1 MNRPKLKF
9 NFVYDPQ
16 RQHLLRALGVD
27 YQCLMGKRNEFDVI
41 SSLIRIKP
49 TLDYHD
55 VRLRNSISVKRQLAS
70 IHQLTTNPLRAAP
83 TICIA
88 SNPTDL
94 RAKLLACQIM
104 DKAIDHHKARTRK
117 HGQTLPKWH
126 KVYGG
131 YKDPLRD
138 KDIAKEKDLDEYPCM
153 LILTNVLPDSTSYK
167 LEKLRDLL
175 EKYDDIP
182 RIVVLSGTDPITFF
196 ATKLQYPLNHGIY
209 MGAAKNQDIDDEEL
223 MLDL

>member
-1 MNRPKLKF
+1 MQRPKLKF

-16 RQHLLRALGVD
+16 RQHQLRILGVD

-41 SSLIRIKP
+41 ASLVRIKP
-49 TLDYHD
+49 KLDYED
-55 VRLRNSISVKRQLAS
+55 VRLRSSISIKRQYNSLT
-70 IHQLTTNPLRAAP
+70 QLMANPLRAAP
-83 TICIA
+83 TICI
-88 SNPTDL
+88 SSFPTDL
-94 RAKLLACQIM
+94 KAKLIACQIM
-104 DKAIDHHKARTRK
+104 NQAIEQHQARNRK
-117 HGQTLPKWH
+117 YGQTLPKWH

-138 KDIAKEKDLDEYPCM
+138 RDIEKEKDGNEYPCL
-153 LILTNVLPDSTSYK
+153 LILTNVLPDSTPYK

-182 RIVVLSGTDPITFF
+182 RIVVMSGTDPITFF

-209 MGAAKNQDIDDEEL
+209 LGTEKDYGFDADE
-223 MLDL
+223 MMMAI